1 MGTLS
6 KAAVET
12 TLNKLDEIS
21 DSLINA
27 IDETQNAVFETADQ
41 AVETGEDLGD
51 LAMANIKEAKER
63 VEGLV
68 RAYMDVLTSFLPV

>member
-21 DSLINA
+21 DSLIAA

-41 AVETGEDLGD
+41 AVGTGEDLGD